1 MLTPS
6 RREDA
11 AGHGWRAGLL
21 LVLALLL
28 CFLAYRPGLTG
39 TFQLDDHS
47 NLGALE
53 PLKNDPSAE
62 QLWQFL
68 LKGIASPIGR
78 PISLLSFAAQAP
90 AWPDDPAAF
99 IRANI
104 LLHLANGALLFWWL
118 LRLMRLRGEAGPQ
131 RFYVPLAAT
140 VLWLIAPIQ
149 ASAVLYPVQRMTELA
164 ASFVFL
170 GMGLYLVGR
179 EALLRGSVRAGL
191 AWMSGGLFVGAGLGT
206 LAKENAAQM
215 PLMVLALEFTLLAAL
230 PRPRAWRIW
239 AMPFL
244 AAPAL
249 LLLAYVAWVGIN
261 ATGYFGRDFTPL
273 ERLLTEPRALFMYLH
288 KILAPWPSAI
298 RLLYDDFPASRGLL
312 SPATTLAA
320 LLGLAALAAAAWRLR
335 TAAPLLAF
343 AVLWFLSCH
352 VLESSALPLELVFEH
367 RNYQASA
374 GIWLALAAATALVL
388 QRASSAR
395 AHALFASLAAAYL
408 VLQAAVTWQVATL
421 WGRPLE
427 LAAWTAARLPDSQRA
442 RQGLVTALIHERLP
456 FDAALQAEHA
466 TQKWPGNPSF
476 RLLTMTLACQVA
488 EIPFPAP
495 EKLLFDLRTQ
505 PGNANAVVEFSDALI
520 SLLEGQHCPVG
531 LPIPP
536 SEYTGAALANPA
548 LQPQG
553 QNLLLLHSRALAL
566 EGRGAEARA
575 MFRRAIDARPQMIL
589 LIQGILDAV
598 NAGDLALAREYLER
612 ARTDPRIR
620 WRDRWVHRQ
629 DLPLL
634 EELIRSRE
642 TPPQ

>member
-1 MLTPS
+1 MLTPARLEGPTAH
-6 RREDA
+6 RR
-11 AGHGWRAGLL
+11 RAGLL
-21 LVLALLL
+21 FILALLL
-28 CFLAYRPGLTG
+28 CFLLYRPGLTG

-47 NLGALE
+47 NLSALE
-53 PLKNDPSAE
+53 PFKNNPTAE

-78 PISLLSFAAQAP
+78 PLSLLTFAAQAP
-90 AWPDDPAAF
+90 DWPGSAEAF
-99 IRANI
+99 IRVNI

-118 LRLMRLRGEAGPQ
+118 LSLTRLRGEPGPRQ
-131 RFYVPLAAT
+131 LYIPLAAA

-179 EALLRGSVRAGL
+179 EALLRGSLRAGL

-215 PLMVLALEFTLLAAL
+215 PLMVLALEFTLLATV

-239 AMPFL
+239 AVPFL
-244 AAPAL
+244 AVPAV
-249 LLLAYVAWVGIN
+249 LLLAYLAWVGLS
-261 ATGYFGRDFTPL
+261 AFGYHGRDFTPL

-298 RLLYDDFPASRGLL
+298 RLLYDDFPVSRGLL
-312 SPATTLAA
+312 SPATTIPA
-320 LLGLAALAAAAWRLR
+320 LIGLAALAGAAWRLR
-335 TAAPLLAF
+335 TAAPLFAF

-352 VLESSALPLELVFEH
+352 LLESSALPLELVFEH

-374 GIWLALAAATALVL
+374 GLWLALVAATALVL
-388 QRASSAR
+388 QRASSVRAR
-395 AHALFASLAAAYL
+395 VVFASLAAAYL
-408 VLQAAVTWQVATL
+408 ALQAVVTWQVATL
-421 WGRPLE
+421 WGRPLA
-427 LAAWTAARLPDSQRA
+427 LATWTATQLPESQRA

-456 FDAALQAEHA
+456 FDAAIQAEYA
-466 TQKWPGNPSF
+466 TQKWPENPSF

-495 EKLLFDLRTQ
+495 EDLLLDLRTKAS
-505 PGNANAVVEFSDALI
+505 NANAVADFSDALI
-520 SLLEGQHCPVG
+520 SLVEGQHCPVG
-531 LPIPP
+531 LPVAP
-536 SEYTGAALANPA
+536 SALTGAALANPA
-548 LQPQG
+548 LQTQR

-566 EGRGAEARA
+566 EGRGVEAREV
-575 MFRRAIDARPQMIL
+575 FRQAIDARPQMIL

-598 NAGDLALAREYLER
+598 SAGDLALARQYLEQ
-612 ARTDPRIR
+612 ARSNPRIG
-620 WRDRWVHRQ
+620 WRDRWVHRN

-634 EELIRSRE
+634 EALIRSRE
-642 TPPQ
+642 TPAQ